1 MQDTMKTESTVP
13 ITDRQVHF
21 RTPWF
26 EIVSKRAGVGGVS
39 ETPAAEPYYSLR
51 SSDYVTVMPVTE
63 DGRVVIVRQY
73 RPALE
78 AFTIEFPSGHVDA
91 GETPEQAVRREL
103 REETGYDA
111 ADLELVGCVYPDT
124 GRRENVLWCY
134 RAHVVACRDDVTR
147 EHGVEAMTLS
157 MEELF
162 ARIRSREF
170 RHALDLAVLMCC
182 TVRDAEPSVQP
193 ASTA

>member
-1 MQDTMKTESTVP
+1 MNAESTVQ
-13 ITDRQVHF
+13 ITDRRVHF

-26 EIVSKRAGVGGVS
+26 EVVSKRAEVEGVS
-39 ETPAAEPYYSLR
+39 GAPGGEPYYSLR
-51 SSDYVTVMPVTE
+51 SSDHVTVMPITG

-78 AFTIEFPSGHVDA
+78 TFTIEFPSGHVDA
-91 GETPEQAVRREL
+91 GETPEQAGRREL

-124 GRRENVLWCY
+124 GRHENVLWCY
-134 RAHVVACRDDVTR
+134 RATVTPCRDAVPG
-147 EHGVEAMTLS
+147 EAGVEVLTLS

-170 RHALDLAVLMCC
+170 RHAQDLAVLMCC
-182 TVRDAEPSVQP
+182 TVRDADPSVQP
-193 ASTA
+193 ARTA